1 MRDTE
6 VREKVL
12 DILREIH
19 SDIDFEQ
26 ETKLVD
32 DGVLYS
38 FDLVALAAEL
48 GEEFDIEITGKEFVA
63 SNFNSVDGIT
73 RMILKLKGD

>member
-1 MRDTE
+1 MNDTE

-12 DILREIH
+12 DILRDIH
-19 SDIDFEQ
+19 DDIDFEQ

-73 RMILKLKGD
+73 RMILKLMED

>member
-1 MRDTE
+1 MNDTE

-12 DILREIH
+12 DILQDIH
-19 SDIDFEQ
+19 DDIDFEQ

-48 GEEFDIEITGKEFVA
+48 GEEFNIEITGKEFVV

-73 RMILKLKGD
+73 RMILKLMED

>member
-48 GEEFDIEITGKEFVA
+48 GEEFDDSQT
-63 SNFNSVDGIT
+63 
-73 RMILKLKGD
+73 

>member
-73 RMILKLKGD
+73 RMILKLKED